1 MSTYWIRLIVASL
14 VAMLAQTSMVHAGP
28 PAHAAKHGQLP
39 PGLQKRAAEGKGL
52 PPGWRKKLHPG
63 AILDPQIYAHRQVLT
78 GPDYDGLMTIR
89 VDNEIIRLVAA
100 THEIVDI
107 LTR

>member
-1 MSTYWIRLIVASL
+1 MKSLWTGFLAAVSFSLMSVCGAS
-14 VAMLAQTSMVHAGP
+14 HAGP
-28 PAHAAKHGQLP
+28 PAHAASHGQLP

-63 AILDPQIYAHRQVLT
+63 TVLDPHVYAHRQVLT

-100 THEIVDI
+100 THEIVEI
-107 LTR
+107 LSR